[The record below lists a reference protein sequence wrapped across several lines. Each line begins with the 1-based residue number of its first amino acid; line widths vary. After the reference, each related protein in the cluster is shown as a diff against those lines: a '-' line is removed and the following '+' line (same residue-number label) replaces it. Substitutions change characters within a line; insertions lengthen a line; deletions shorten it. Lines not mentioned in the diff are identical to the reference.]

1 MRRPSRELVL
11 AALLAAA
18 LGCQPSPAGLVQRAL
33 ETRGGLP
40 RVRAIHSQR
49 LTGRISFGSQVGTL
63 RIEFKR
69 PDQMRLEIGLPGG
82 TLVRLFD
89 GTSGWASDAATGHSQ
104 LLPMS
109 AVELAQARRDAD
121 MDGPLVDS
129 ESKGIRISLAGQ
141 GQLDGRPT
149 EDLDLVFRDGTVER
163 YHLDPATH
171 EAVGWS
177 ETDVIDGKTEQRVS
191 VVRSTKR
198 MDGILFPTSIEQSTS
213 ADRPAQHILIE
224 RIELNPLLDDA
235 RFRPPTL
242 GGAALPVR

>member
-1 MRRPSRELVL
+1 L
-11 AALLAAA
+11 AALLTGAA
-18 LGCQPSPAGLVQRAL
+18 GCQPSPAGLVQRAL
-33 ETRGGLP
+33 EARGGLP
-40 RVRAIHSQR
+40 QLRAVQSQR
-49 LTGRISFGSQVGTL
+49 LTGRIAFGSQVGTL

-69 PDQMRLEIGLPGG
+69 PNRMRMEIGLPGG

-89 GTSGWASDAATGHSQ
+89 GTTGWASDTSPGHSQ

-129 ESKGIRISLAGQ
+129 AAKGIRISLAGQ
-141 GQLDGRPT
+141 GQLEGRPT
-149 EDLDLVFRDGTVER
+149 EDLELVFPDGTVER
-163 YHLDPATH
+163 YHLDPRTH
-171 EAVGWS
+171 EPVGWS
-177 ETDVIDGKTEQRVS
+177 ETDVREGKTEERVS
-191 VVRSTKR
+191 VVRATKR
-198 MDGILFPTSIEQSTS
+198 MDGLLFPTSIEQS
-213 ADRPAQHILIE
+213 ANAQRPAQQILIE